1 MSASTYKAD
10 LHMHSTCSD
19 GKYSPTELVH
29 RAKNYGFSCI
39 AITDHD
45 TMEGVDEAIEAGLPL
60 GIEVIPAV
68 EVTASY
74 DDKESH
80 VLCYGVDQ
88 RNEGWKLM
96 LQAQQRI
103 RMSRA
108 SLILGKLSEMGIYLN
123 MEDVIS
129 EAANVITR
137 PHIARALV
145 KSGYAIHNRDAFDR
159 FIGNMA
165 PAYVHLDHIQL
176 ADLVISAHSAG
187 GVAILA
193 HPGSHYTQS
202 QLENIISSGIDGFEY
217 LHPSHGYTL
226 QSKYR
231 SLAEE
236 NGLLVTAG
244 SDFHGYRFQDF
255 SYFGYI
261 HADFDI
267 ITKMKNRCMAIKSAF
282 LAIES

>member
-19 GKYSPTELVH
+19 GKYSPSELVH

-60 GIEVIPAV
+60 GVEVIPAV

-74 DDKESH
+74 NDRECH
-80 VLCYGVDQ
+80 VLCYGINQ
-88 RNEGWKLM
+88 RNEGWRLM

-103 RMSRA
+103 RKSRA
-108 SLILGKLSEMGIYLN
+108 DQILGKLSEMGVYLN
-123 MEDVIS
+123 IEDVTS
-129 EAANVITR
+129 EAADVITR
-137 PHIARALV
+137 PHIAQALV
-145 KSGYAIHNRDAFDR
+145 KSGHATHSRDAFDR

-165 PAYVHLDHIQL
+165 PAYVPLDHIQVS
-176 ADLVISAHSAG
+176 DLIKSAHSAG
-187 GVAILA
+187 GVAVLA
-193 HPGSHYTQS
+193 HPSTHYTQS
-202 QLENIISSGIDGFEY
+202 QLDEMIASGIDGFEY

-231 SLAEE
+231 NLAAEHD
-236 NGLLVTAG
+236 LIITAG
-244 SDFHGYRFQDF
+244 SDFHGFRFQDF

-261 HADFDI
+261 HADFDMV
-267 ITKMKNRCMAIKSAF
+267 TKMKNRCMAIKSAF

>member
-1 MSASTYKAD
+1 MSASIFKAD
-10 LHMHSTCSD
+10 LHMHSNCSD

-39 AITDHD
+39 ALTDHD
-45 TMEGVDEAIEAGLPL
+45 TMEGVDEAIEAGLAL

-74 DDKESH
+74 NDRECH
-80 VLCYGVDQ
+80 VLCYGIDQ
-88 RNEGWKLM
+88 RNEGWRLM

-103 RMSRA
+103 RKSRA
-108 SLILGKLSEMGIYLN
+108 DRILSKLGEMGIYLN
-123 MEDVIS
+123 IEDVIS
-129 EAANVITR
+129 EEADVITR
-137 PHIARALV
+137 PHIAQALV
-145 KSGYAIHNRDAFDR
+145 KSGHATHSRDAFDR

-165 PAYVHLDHIQL
+165 PAYVPLDHIQL
-176 ADLVISAHSAG
+176 ADLILSAHAAG

-202 QLENIISSGIDGFEY
+202 QLDDIISKDIDGFEY

-231 SLAEE
+231 TLADE
-236 NGLLVTAG
+236 NGLIVTAG
-244 SDFHGYRFQDF
+244 SDFHGFRFQDF

-261 HADFDI
+261 HADFDMV
-267 ITKMKNRCMAIKSAF
+267 TKMKNRCMAIKSAF

>member
-1 MSASTYKAD
+1 MSASTFKAD

-19 GKYSPTELVH
+19 GKYSPSELVH
-29 RAKNYGFSCI
+29 RAKNYGMSCI

-45 TMEGVDEAIEAGLPL
+45 TMEGVDEAIETGLAL
-60 GIEVIPAV
+60 GVEVIPAV

-74 DDKESH
+74 NDKECH
-80 VLCYGVDQ
+80 VLCYGVER
-88 RNEGWKLM
+88 RNEGWRSM

-103 RMSRA
+103 RKSRA
-108 SLILGKLSEMGIYLN
+108 DRILGKLSEMGVYLN
-123 MEDVIS
+123 IEDVIA
-129 EAANVITR
+129 EDADVITR
-137 PHIARALV
+137 PHIAQALV
-145 KSGYAIHNRDAFDR
+145 KSGHATHSRDAFDR

-165 PAYVHLDHIQL
+165 PAYVPLDHIQL
-176 ADLVISAHSAG
+176 VDLIKLAHLAG

-202 QLENIISSGIDGFEY
+202 QLDDMISLGIDGFEY

-226 QSKYR
+226 QTKYR
-231 SLAEE
+231 ALADQHD
-236 NGLLVTAG
+236 LLTTAG
-244 SDFHGYRFQDF
+244 SDFHGFRFQDF

-261 HADFDI
+261 HANFDMV
-267 ITKMKNRCMAIKSAF
+267 TKMKNRCMAIKSAF